1 MIQLS
6 DKFSYPRLLRF
17 TLPSILMMIF
27 TSVYGVVDGFF
38 VSNYVGR
45 TPFAAVNLIMP
56 VLIITGCIGFI
67 FGTGGAALISK
78 TVGEGDRKRA
88 NAIFSMNVWVSAGLG
103 VAVATIGFVL
113 MPTLARLLGAEG
125 ALLEGC
131 VLYGR
136 INLIA
141 LPFFILQYEFQ
152 CLFAAAE
159 KPKLGLYVTLAS
171 GFTNMILDWLFVAVF
186 RFGLAGAAV
195 ATSLSQFIGGAVP
208 LVYFA
213 LPNKSLFRLC
223 RPCFDLKAIAKTCSN
238 GSSEFM
244 SSVSSSIVGMLYNF
258 QLMKYAGES
267 GISAYGVL
275 MYVSLVFHSIFIGYS
290 VGSSPIISYN
300 FGAENYTRLRE
311 MMKKGLVII
320 SVSAAAMF
328 AAGEL
333 LSEPFARLFVSY
345 DAELLE
351 MTTRAFRFY
360 SFSFLPSGFSIF
372 GSAFFTALNDGL
384 TSALISFLRTLVF
397 QVAAVL
403 IFPLI
408 WELDGIWLSIV
419 GAEIMA
425 IIVTSVFFIAKRKKY
440 HLTAEK

>member
-103 VAVATIGFVL
+103 VAVAAIGFVL

-152 CLFAAAE
+152 WVFSAAE
-159 KPKLGLYVTLAS
+159 KP
-171 GFTNMILDWLFVAVF
+171 
-186 RFGLAGAAV
+186 
-195 ATSLSQFIGGAVP
+195 
-208 LVYFA
+208 
-213 LPNKSLFRLC
+213 
-223 RPCFDLKAIAKTCSN
+223 
-238 GSSEFM
+238 
-244 SSVSSSIVGMLYNF
+244 
-258 QLMKYAGES
+258 
-267 GISAYGVL
+267 
-275 MYVSLVFHSIFIGYS
+275 
-290 VGSSPIISYN
+290 
-300 FGAENYTRLRE
+300 
-311 MMKKGLVII
+311 
-320 SVSAAAMF
+320 
-328 AAGEL
+328 
-333 LSEPFARLFVSY
+333 
-345 DAELLE
+345 
-351 MTTRAFRFY
+351 
-360 SFSFLPSGFSIF
+360 
-372 GSAFFTALNDGL
+372 
-384 TSALISFLRTLVF
+384 
-397 QVAAVL
+397 
-403 IFPLI
+403 
-408 WELDGIWLSIV
+408 
-419 GAEIMA
+419 
-425 IIVTSVFFIAKRKKY
+425 
-440 HLTAEK
+440 